1 MVVTILVV
9 LAVVTVA
16 LLVVLTMAI
25 RSRSTSIGRTF
36 AVVAMVALPGVW
48 LLGMF
53 AYADSEM
60 KKVSFCTSCH
70 EEMGAYGASLENDE
84 YGALAATHYLNS
96 RVDRKKACYVCHTE
110 PGLKG
115 YVDAK
120 LRGLHDVRV
129 HYFGDAPEELE
140 LVKPYDNAVCLSCHG
155 EAQNFLEG
163 MGHQYPE
170 TLIDDMKAGEV
181 SCLDCHGPAH
191 SLEAE

>member
-1 MVVTILVV
+1 
-9 LAVVTVA
+9 
-16 LLVVLTMAI
+16 VLTRAI
-25 RSRSTSIGRTF
+25 RSPSSGIARSF
-36 AVVAMVALPGVW
+36 ALVAMIILPGVW

-53 AYADSEM
+53 GYADSEM

-70 EEMGAYGASLENDE
+70 EMKRHGESLLNDDHD
-84 YGALAATHYLNS
+84 ALAAMHYLNN
-96 RVDRKKACYVCHTE
+96 RVDQKKACYVCHTE
-110 PGLKG
+110 PGLAG

-129 HYFGDAPEELE
+129 HYFGEVPEEFE
-140 LVKPYDNAVCLSCHG
+140 LVAPYDNAVCLQCHG
-155 EAQNFLEG
+155 EAKNFLEG

-170 TLIDDMKAGEV
+170 TLIDDLKAGEV